1 MAGNPQWQKGV
12 SGNYAGRPK
21 TVNKD
26 RKNNKEQRADELL
39 KLLRKL
45 YPHLSKSVKAISDVL
60 DDKDAPYSEKL
71 KASALYL
78 KTYSEVIKDL
88 YDKSYDL
95 DEATPAQEENKPLF
109 SLTMINSEN
118 KETEE

>member
-12 SGNYAGRPK
+12 SGNLNGRPK

-60 DDKDAPYSEKL
+60 DDKNAPYSEKL

-118 KETEE
+118 KNQEE